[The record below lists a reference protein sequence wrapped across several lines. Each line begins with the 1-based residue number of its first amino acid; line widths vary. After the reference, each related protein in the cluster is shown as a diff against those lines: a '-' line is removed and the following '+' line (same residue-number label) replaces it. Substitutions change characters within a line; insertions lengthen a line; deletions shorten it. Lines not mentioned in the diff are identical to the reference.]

1 MPVCVGLW
9 IGGYFVCSLVV
20 GLLVMCCVACLVLV
34 CLLCVACAGFGLL
47 IAGVLGLGLC
57 VGGFGWVCCFRGCF
71 AILVGCTYWWPLFLS
86 WLFSAL
92 FVCCAVWLVFVYC
105 VWMFGFA
112 SLWLVWFRVAQVWFV
127 GWHGAVGFD
136 CGGFGYEVLLIVLQL
151 PDFTHICCGLLVICL
166 LWYYYVFK
174 VCLVVIVGCCV
185 RIVV

>member
-71 AILVGCTYWWPLFLS
+71 VILVGCTYWWPLFLS

-92 FVCCAVWLVFVYC
+92 FVLRGLAGVCVLCLDVWICKFVVSLV
-105 VWMFGFA
+105 
-112 SLWLVWFRVAQVWFV
+112 
-127 GWHGAVGFD
+127 
-136 CGGFGYEVLLIVLQL
+136 
-151 PDFTHICCGLLVICL
+151 
-166 LWYYYVFK
+166 
-174 VCLVVIVGCCV
+174 
-185 RIVV
+185 